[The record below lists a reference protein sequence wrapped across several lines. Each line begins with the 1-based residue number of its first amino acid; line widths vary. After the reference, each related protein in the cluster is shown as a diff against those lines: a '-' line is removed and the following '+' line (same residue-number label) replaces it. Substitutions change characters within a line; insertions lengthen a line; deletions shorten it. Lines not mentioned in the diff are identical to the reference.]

1 MLYIIRLMYEPNNAV
16 SNRLLGYF
24 RALDQMGVEATVV
37 FLHPD
42 KYRHKIEEEYQYLKI
57 EYYWSYLVPYRGVFR
72 NLTLRKY
79 IRKFISKLRKGD
91 VVYTYGLSSINMLCK
106 RVPGVRIYAERTENP
121 EIVSSYPVKALALN
135 PKEELDA
142 YLNLDGLFV
151 ISESLRD
158 YYINLGVQ
166 ASKIKII
173 NMFVDPHRFASIKKT
188 KTADRYI
195 AYCGTASNNKDG
207 VDELIKAFA
216 IVAEKV
222 LDVKLYIIGK
232 TPLTEQKFDN
242 YLLIKR
248 LNLEDRVVFT
258 GVVSAKEMP
267 QLLVNADVL
276 ALDRPDNKQAKYGF
290 PTKLGEYLLSGN
302 PVVVTSVGDIT
313 KFLTDGVSALIAR
326 PQNPKNFAD
335 KLLWALTYTEEA
347 ICLGGRGKM
356 IALEFFNSLTETQ
369 KLYSFMFPNNL
380 DSK

>member
-1 MLYIIRLMYEPNNAV
+1 MYEPNNAV
-16 SNRLLGYF
+16 SNRLLAYF

>member
-1 MLYIIRLMYEPNNAV
+1 MYEPNDAV

-142 YLNLDGLFV
+142 YLNMDGLFV

>member
-1 MLYIIRLMYEPNNAV
+1 M
-16 SNRLLGYF
+16 
-24 RALDQMGVEATVV
+24 
-37 FLHPD
+37 
-42 KYRHKIEEEYQYLKI
+42 
-57 EYYWSYLVPYRGVFR
+57 
-72 NLTLRKY
+72 
-79 IRKFISKLRKGD
+79 
-91 VVYTYGLSSINMLCK
+91 
-106 RVPGVRIYAERTENP
+106 
-121 EIVSSYPVKALALN
+121 
-135 PKEELDA
+135 
-142 YLNLDGLFV
+142 
-151 ISESLRD
+151 
-158 YYINLGVQ
+158 
-166 ASKIKII
+166 
-173 NMFVDPHRFASIKKT
+173 
-188 KTADRYI
+188 
-195 AYCGTASNNKDG
+195 
-207 VDELIKAFA
+207 IKAFA

-313 KFLTDGVSALIAR
+313 KFLTDGVSALIAS

>member
-1 MLYIIRLMYEPNNAV
+1 MYEPNNAV

-188 KTADRYI
+188 IIADRYI

>member
-1 MLYIIRLMYEPNNAV
+1 MH
-16 SNRLLGYF
+16 LL
-24 RALDQMGVEATVV
+24 
-37 FLHPD
+37 
-42 KYRHKIEEEYQYLKI
+42 
-57 EYYWSYLVPYRGVFR
+57 
-72 NLTLRKY
+72 
-79 IRKFISKLRKGD
+79 
-91 VVYTYGLSSINMLCK
+91 
-106 RVPGVRIYAERTENP
+106 
-121 EIVSSYPVKALALN
+121 
-135 PKEELDA
+135 
-142 YLNLDGLFV
+142 
-151 ISESLRD
+151 
-158 YYINLGVQ
+158 
-166 ASKIKII
+166 
-173 NMFVDPHRFASIKKT
+173 KKT

>member
-1 MLYIIRLMYEPNNAV
+1 MYEPNNAV

>member
-1 MLYIIRLMYEPNNAV
+1 MYEPNNAV

-42 KYRHKIEEEYQYLKI
+42 KYRHKIDEEYQHLKI

-173 NMFVDPHRFASIKKT
+173 NMFVDPHRFTSIKKT